1 MRYPDLPLLFNLKDN
16 ELKDLYNTVERWG
29 SALTNELNTRDTLVD
44 NKPSTN
50 IYTVVTI
57 TEIGLPRK
65 GDIVYSASTGKFKG
79 YVSLGSET
87 SWQDLN

>member
-16 ELKDLYNTVERWG
+16 ELKELYNTVERWG
-29 SALTNELNTRDTLVD
+29 AALTNELDTRDTQVD
-44 NKPSTN
+44 KRPSTN
-50 IYTVVTI
+50 IYTVVTV

>member
-16 ELKDLYNTVERWG
+16 ELKELYNTVERWG
-29 SALTNELNTRDTLVD
+29 AALINELDTRDTQID
-44 NKPSTN
+44 KRPSTN
-50 IYTVVTI
+50 IYTVVTV

-65 GDIVYSASTGKFKG
+65 GDIAYSVSSGKFKG

-87 SWQDLN
+87 SWQNLN